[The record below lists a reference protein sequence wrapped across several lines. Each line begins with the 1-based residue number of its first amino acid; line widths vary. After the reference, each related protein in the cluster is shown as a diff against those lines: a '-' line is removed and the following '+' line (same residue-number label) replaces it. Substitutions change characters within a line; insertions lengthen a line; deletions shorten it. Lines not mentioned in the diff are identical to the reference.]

1 MALTQNVWPPE
12 NSWLEPVEL
21 LNTTNLWCQTFW
33 SSWLSRRS
41 IARSEPY
48 FCRSPG
54 PFLFTDQTQ
63 IGLEAMKSPSISWWV
78 GKGDRSTSWQK
89 SPFFISSRWFKACQ
103 SLLISMGFVGMPHP
117 TSSKPL
123 TRLGIFGIFSGCF
136 VHRAYSIQQIA
147 TLFIW
152 KFMMVH
158 DKSSY
163 QSTKTRSI

>member
-1 MALTQNVWPPE
+1 MFDPPE
-12 NSWLEPVEL
+12 NSWLEQVEL

-48 FCRSPG
+48 FCRNPG

-78 GKGDRSTSWQK
+78 GKGARSTSWQK
-89 SPFFISSRWFKACQ
+89 SPFFILPDDSKLVKVSV
-103 SLLISMGFVGMPHP
+103 GFVGMPHP
-117 TSSKPL
+117 TSSRPL
-123 TRLGIFGIFSGCF
+123 TRLGIFGMFSGCF
-136 VHRAYSIQQIA
+136 VHIQQIA